1 MEKGGIVCSMER
13 IMAIYDV
20 DQSYASRFA
29 DFVNQREKLPF
40 TAVSFTSL
48 EKLKEYAK
56 SHSIEIL
63 LVSDEVRREVEDI
76 EAGQVVALCD
86 GEIVEMEEDWPAVYK
101 YQSGNSLVREV
112 LARYCVQPA
121 AAALS
126 LLGKKA
132 FTIGVYSPVNRC
144 LKTSLA
150 LTMGQL
156 MGRTQRVLYLNL
168 EEYSGFSRL
177 TGENYEHDL
186 SDVLYLYRQN
196 ACSWLRLK
204 AMVYSWGDLDYIP
217 PVRYGEDL
225 SQLDPEDM
233 ADLIERIAADSG
245 YEKVL
250 VDVGQ
255 MGKGALSILKVC
267 DGIYM
272 PIKEDAISQAK
283 VEEFEEYLQAAGQEK
298 VLDRIRKLKL
308 PYHSTFGKRESYME
322 QLLWGELGDYVRQLL
337 RGKSGG
343 GW

>member
-101 YQSGNSLVREV
+101 YQSGDSLVREV

-168 EEYSGFSRL
+168 E
-177 TGENYEHDL
+177 
-186 SDVLYLYRQN
+186 
-196 ACSWLRLK
+196 
-204 AMVYSWGDLDYIP
+204 
-217 PVRYGEDL
+217 
-225 SQLDPEDM
+225 
-233 ADLIERIAADSG
+233 
-245 YEKVL
+245 
-250 VDVGQ
+250 
-255 MGKGALSILKVC
+255 
-267 DGIYM
+267 
-272 PIKEDAISQAK
+272 
-283 VEEFEEYLQAAGQEK
+283 
-298 VLDRIRKLKL
+298 
-308 PYHSTFGKRESYME
+308 
-322 QLLWGELGDYVRQLL
+322 
-337 RGKSGG
+337 
-343 GW
+343 

>member
-1 MEKGGIVCSMER
+1 
-13 IMAIYDV
+13 
-20 DQSYASRFA
+20 
-29 DFVNQREKLPF
+29 
-40 TAVSFTSL
+40 
-48 EKLKEYAK
+48 
-56 SHSIEIL
+56 
-63 LVSDEVRREVEDI
+63 
-76 EAGQVVALCD
+76 
-86 GEIVEMEEDWPAVYK
+86 
-101 YQSGNSLVREV
+101 
-112 LARYCVQPA
+112 
-121 AAALS
+121 
-126 LLGKKA
+126 
-132 FTIGVYSPVNRC
+132 
-144 LKTSLA
+144 
-150 LTMGQL
+150 
-156 MGRTQRVLYLNL
+156 TQRVLYLNL

-233 ADLIERIAADSG
+233 ADFIERIAADSG

-322 QLLWGELGDYVRQLL
+322 QLLWGELGD
-337 RGKSGG
+337 
-343 GW
+343 